1 MVYELKVP
9 TILPSLRCHLLGFQ
23 EPVLIMCPAQ
33 DEHRVNTLKY
43 ISSNGAKESSCP
55 QGSHGPQGKNENIGL
70 CSLFRCHFLQEAS
83 LESCGS
89 SIFCTATMLGSLCL
103 LCIFHFKVPVL
114 KLTTSMA
121 LNFPFLSLSFV
132 FFFFFNLKKEIES
145 PSAEYYCRDQIVGDS
160 VGQTLRY
167 ARLVVDPQ

>member
-1 MVYELKVP
+1 MNSNHRFWTKMALGSNLFSARSHMWSWESHWTRLSLRSLVYELKVP

-132 FFFFFNLKKEIES
+132 FFFFF
-145 PSAEYYCRDQIVGDS
+145 
-160 VGQTLRY
+160 
-167 ARLVVDPQ
+167 